1 MTASHDSFLLK
12 SRVRFVFVCKVYGS
26 WLFPWMY
33 FLIPGVLYVLDGFFS
48 CYEKKLCTMY
58 TDVQYYRGP
67 SYVLSRY
74 VLQCTKYR
82 RRPKISK
89 IQFDQFAWRCG
100 KRWKIHSKFFR
111 LEETTASGIQKRIN
125 LSVCHS
131 LSVFRSVGL
140 VDELVR

>member
-1 MTASHDSFLLK
+1 MTASHNSFLLK

-67 SYVLSRY
+67 SYVLLGTYSSVQNTVGVQRFR
-74 VLQCTKYR
+74 KY
-82 RRPKISK
+82 S
-89 IQFDQFAWRCG
+89 
-100 KRWKIHSKFFR
+100 S
-111 LEETTASGIQKRIN
+111 IN
-125 LSVCHS
+125 LHDVVGKDERSIRNFFDS
-131 LSVFRSVGL
+131 KKRRNPESRNELIYLSVTLCLSFDRSVWSTN
-140 VDELVR
+140 